1 MITVYPLFVIR
12 SLVKGD
18 SPMLKYLIRLICC
31 TREEREELEEL
42 DKVND
47 VLESAIKKL
56 KENRPK

>member
-1 MITVYPLFVIR
+1 
-12 SLVKGD
+12 
-18 SPMLKYLIRLICC
+18 MLKYLIRLICC